1 MNIKINKKKKEM
13 SKKVQVNKNTVKM
26 AGVALGGILL
36 VIVGVVGTLKYQGFI
51 NSVKAQGV
59 AEYRQE
65 KCTSYNKDTA
75 TWLEC
80 DVKHSAK

>member
-1 MNIKINKKKKEM
+1 M
-13 SKKVQVNKNTVKM
+13 SKKVTVNKNTVKM

>member
-1 MNIKINKKKKEM
+1 M
-13 SKKVQVNKNTVKM
+13 SKEVAVNKNMAKM
-26 AGVALGGILL
+26 AAAGLAGVLL
-36 VIVGVVGTLKYQGFI
+36 VVLGVVGTLKYQGFI

-80 DVKHSAK
+80 DVRRSDSADKR